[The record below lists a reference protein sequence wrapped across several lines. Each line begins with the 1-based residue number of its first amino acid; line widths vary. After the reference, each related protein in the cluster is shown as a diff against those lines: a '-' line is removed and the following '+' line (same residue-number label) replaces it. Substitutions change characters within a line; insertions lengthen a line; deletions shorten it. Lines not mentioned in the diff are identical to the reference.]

1 MVTISEDCCADEM
14 RGCVYSGFTV
24 LGTDHS
30 LINFNFFFSNR
41 NLRLNDRKPHG
52 VVLEHQFYSKI
63 ILRQIFI
70 C

>member
-1 MVTISEDCCADEM
+1 MRDEI

-24 LGTDHS
+24 LGTGHS

-52 VVLEHQFYSKI
+52 IVLEHQFYSKI